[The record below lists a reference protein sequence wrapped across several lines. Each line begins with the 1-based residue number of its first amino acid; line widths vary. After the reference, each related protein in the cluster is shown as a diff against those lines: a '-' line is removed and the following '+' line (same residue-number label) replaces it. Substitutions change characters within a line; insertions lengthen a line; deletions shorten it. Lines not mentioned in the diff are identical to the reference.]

1 MNVMLTAETGE
12 FTERSMT
19 VRVPVIRGFDVQ
31 ADDERVGIGSGD
43 VQTLATTLTNT
54 GNGDATFT
62 FEVVE
67 NYDATLWEIT
77 PASSTITVA
86 AGDTRTQAF
95 NVRSDASFNSGELE
109 VTVGVTEVGGS
120 STSIQMT
127 VVYADIVLSVN
138 QSLAVQESDN
148 TAEQEST
155 TIVIPVTNSGERD
168 AMDSVIVY
176 ARQQG
181 VDAEYQQVGL
191 SVPAGETVNAE
202 FEVGTMTNGNKRF
215 EFYLEVTG
223 DDADFAT
230 IAADSEGTGDDPI
243 DFQIRFNIETTTD
256 NSGMGQTV
264 LALLV
269 IAFVGLVTWGGLSL
283 SRSGSRRF

>member
-1 MNVMLTAETGE
+1 MLTAETGE

-19 VRVPVIRGFDVQ
+19 VRVPVIRGFDVE
-31 ADDERVGIGSGD
+31 AVDERVGIGSDD
-43 VQTLATTLTNT
+43 VQTLTTTLTNN

-95 NVRSDASFNSGELE
+95 NVRSDASFTTGELE
-109 VTVGVTEVGGS
+109 VTIGVTEVGGS
-120 STSIQMT
+120 STSLQMT
-127 VVYADIVLSVN
+127 VVNAAIVLSVD
-138 QSLAVQESDN
+138 QDLAVQESDN

-155 TIVIPVTNSGERD
+155 IVVIPVTNSGERD
-168 AMDSVIVY
+168 AENSVIVY

-181 VDAEYQQVGL
+181 EGLDYQQVTL
-191 SVPAGETVNAE
+191 SVPGGETVNAE
-202 FEVGTMTNGNKRF
+202 FDVGSMTNGNKRF

-223 DDADFAT
+223 DDAEFAT
-230 IAADSEGTGDDPI
+230 IEADSDGTGDDPI
-243 DFQIRFNIETTTD
+243 DFQIRFNIETNTD
-256 NSGMGQTV
+256 NTGVGQTV

-269 IAFVGLVTWGGLSL
+269 IAFVGLVVWGGLSL